1 MHKKLFLII
10 LIICI
15 FITFL
20 FLKSGNVKEDVYDFD
35 TFSGDTIFENSN
47 SYDIFVNDDTITYYD
62 ENGNSIIYLFQADR
76 LSNVYSVYVAEN
88 EVQASRIADYFLL
101 QVGNGEIAEVTQKEN
116 SVFVSMD
123 MNFFEEYENY
133 TKKQIEE
140 ILLKDAKIVEEE

>member
-10 LIICI
+10 LVICI

-20 FLKSGNVKEDVYDFD
+20 FLKSGNVKEDVYDLD

-123 MNFFEEYENY
+123 MNFFAEYENY

-140 ILLKDAKIVEEE
+140 LLLKDAKVVEEE